1 MYVRPSGALRRLASI
16 RNTLVV
22 LMATCASA
30 VAQSPGPVQREMRV
44 PPGMLPRPAGP
55 PEGMTPEIEEFLK
68 TLFSTYETA
77 SSYRDQGRLTVRQRQ
92 GRVKTTTEMP
102 VELAFQRPNLALLDT
117 GQHMIAC
124 DGKELMIAIRILRQ
138 YTLAPAPEKLKRN
151 DIIPQG
157 GGGGLEEGQPEI
169 LELLTGQNLYP
180 EFIRNVTR
188 VGWLSDATVDGRA
201 CRVLAY
207 NTIFGTR
214 LALWIDRERTVILKV
229 QVDATSTMRLDAAGA
244 SRPQSSDQELVVVHE
259 LWPVQLDAEID
270 PKMFVVVPP
279 EGLRKVRQFEQDY
292 GAQPTE
298 TEPTGDDPV
307 HGSHLVGKPAPAL
320 AGTDID
326 GKPFQLDDLKGKPA
340 LLFFFDVGGGQHDLL
355 AIPIVQRFAQGHGGK
370 LAVLGINAGNQGADV
385 VRDVLKAKQADFR
398 TVLDAER
405 RLGLAFR
412 LGGTP
417 TFVLMDSGGVVRWA
431 YLGTPPDLSERLDRQ
446 LSLLAESRPAG

>member
-1 MYVRPSGALRRLASI
+1 
-16 RNTLVV
+16 
-22 LMATCASA
+22 
-30 VAQSPGPVQREMRV
+30 
-44 PPGMLPRPAGP
+44 
-55 PEGMTPEIEEFLK
+55 
-68 TLFSTYETA
+68 
-77 SSYRDQGRLTVRQRQ
+77 
-92 GRVKTTTEMP
+92 
-102 VELAFQRPNLALLDT
+102 
-117 GQHMIAC
+117 
-124 DGKELMIAIRILRQ
+124 
-138 YTLAPAPEKLKRN
+138 
-151 DIIPQG
+151 
-157 GGGGLEEGQPEI
+157 
-169 LELLTGQNLYP
+169 
-180 EFIRNVTR
+180 
-188 VGWLSDATVDGRA
+188 
-201 CRVLAY
+201 
-207 NTIFGTR
+207 
-214 LALWIDRERTVILKV
+214 
-229 QVDATSTMRLDAAGA
+229 
-244 SRPQSSDQELVVVHE
+244 
-259 LWPVQLDAEID
+259 VQLDAEID
-270 PKMFVVVPP
+270 PKTFVVVPP